1 MKLFREMVK
10 TQKSYA
16 LEKTANLKRIFNA
29 SLLFIMLSELASE
42 CKQYKIIQ
50 LIEVHNFIEIRNLIN

>member
-42 CKQYKIIQ
+42 C
-50 LIEVHNFIEIRNLIN
+50 